1 MHIVNKA
8 KDLLKKFQSGNLSL
22 SDFKELVS
30 TVNDSSDQ
38 ELEDVFSKNG
48 INLIHILLY
57 LKKRLTPC
65 TVTYIKR

>member
-38 ELEDVFSKNG
+38 ELEDVLFED
-48 INLIHILLY
+48 LIHILLY

-65 TVTYIKR
+65 TLTYIKR

>member
-38 ELEDVFSKNG
+38 ELEDVLFEEWNKFDTYPS
-48 INLIHILLY
+48 Y

-65 TVTYIKR
+65 TLTYIKR